1 MSRSGD
7 NRLSG
12 VTRLRSDQ
20 EQSYHPH
27 QDPATLPSV
36 DQAVPVYREE
46 DRENQ
51 GGGEKQAAGPVCA
64 GDQLQRPAQ
73 GQGQLHHA
81 RVRLP
86 SGEYLSC
93 SGWSN

>member
-1 MSRSGD
+1 M
-7 NRLSG
+7 SG
-12 VTRLRSDQ
+12 VPRLRPDQ
-20 EQSYHPH
+20 EQSDHPY

-36 DQAVPVYREE
+36 DEAVSVYREE

-51 GGGEKQAAGPVCA
+51 GRGEKQAAGPVCV

-73 GQGQLHHA
+73 GQGELHHA

-86 SGEYLSC
+86 SGKSSSFILYRVRQE
-93 SGWSN
+93 